1 MAKERE
7 IDVAFALDGVSCVVG
22 VHALRGVR
30 DGDAYDFAVE
40 IRPRTGLTMAEVH
53 YRLLLVL
60 TQAECGRV
68 MLVDADA
75 HAPMPMRLAERVL
88 LTASQR
94 DAAAARA
101 LGRVEGIAR
110 RYEQE
115 EADAAKLRKSAA
127 AIPLLAYDPR
137 DMSHVFRLAFEVSF
151 ALEVQRSVRGVFVA
165 EERRRGRTQRLDVF
179 VELSS
184 MNTDAVFAAH
194 KRVVERCGW
203 AAGRVLYGDIDMRMP
218 YLAHRLRQ
226 TTFERIQAR
235 DRADRRLAEPVVR
248 DWAPL
253 AREVERGFA
262 SGRRPL
268 RPVALRIEGDHA
280 SPAAEPATVPR
291 VLVVH
296 EDRTPVASLASLV
309 GQIDLQQARD
319 GWEAVDLVGA
329 TKFDLVI
336 SGLRVGSMRGMQI
349 YRTAV
354 AADPELAERFFFLT
368 SAETKDA
375 APPSSALARVLT
387 SPLDPEEVRRL
398 LGL

>member
-7 IDVAFALDGVSCVVG
+7 IDVAFALEGVSCVVG

-40 IRPRTGLTMAEVH
+40 IRPRTGLTIAEAH

-60 TQAECGRV
+60 SQAECGRV
-68 MLVDADA
+68 LLVDADA
-75 HAPMPMRLAERVL
+75 LAPMPMRQAERIL

-110 RYEQE
+110 RYERE
-115 EADAAKLRKSAA
+115 EADAAKYRDSAA
-127 AIPLLAYDPR
+127 AIPLLAFDPS
-137 DMSHVFRLAFEVSF
+137 DVSHVFRLAFEISF
-151 ALEVQRSVRGVFVA
+151 ALEELRAVRGVFVA

-179 VELSS
+179 VELP
-184 MNTDAVFAAH
+184 MNANAVFAAH
-194 KRVVERCGW
+194 KRLVERCGW
-203 AAGRVLYGDIDMRMP
+203 AAGRVLYGDGDMRMR
-218 YLAHRLRQ
+218 YLAHRVRQ
-226 TTFERIQAR
+226 TTFERIHAR
-235 DRADRRLAEPVVR
+235 DRAERRLAEPVVR

-262 SGRRPL
+262 NGPPL

-280 SPAAEPATVPR
+280 CPAAEPAAVPR
-291 VLVVH
+291 VLLVH
-296 EDRTPVASLASLV
+296 EDRNSVASLAALV

-319 GWEAVDLVGA
+319 GWEAIDLVGA

-354 AADPELAERFFFLT
+354 VADPELAERFFFLT

-375 APPSSALARVLT
+375 APPSTALARVLT